1 VVDDEHGVRELLT
14 TALRHAGF
22 NARSA
27 PSGETALKLASEHP
41 PRAVLCD
48 LMMPNGMSGFE
59 FIARFRS
66 DPRNAHIPVVIVTG
80 KDVTSDD
87 RRLISGEIADV
98 IRKGELLL
106 SDVEARLRDALED
119 LGVKPSDG

>member
-1 VVDDEHGVRELLT
+1 LT

-27 PSGETALKLASEHP
+27 PSGETALGMVAQQRPL
-41 PRAVLCD
+41 AVLCD

-66 DPRNAHIPVVIVTG
+66 DPRATDIPVFIVTG
-80 KDVTSDD
+80 KDLTPDD
-87 RRLISGEIADV
+87 RSLISGQIAEV
-98 IRKGELLL
+98 IRKGELLMT
-106 SDVEARLRDALED
+106 DVASRLREALET
-119 LGVKPSDG
+119 LGVKPSDGESHIR